1 MQIIAAIIIIP
12 LLIAYF
18 IVYGILSSSGDVVML
33 MLTRAFGEEAADI
46 IVAVILG
53 SIVIYKAREY
63 IFGCLGCLGT
73 IILIAI
79 LIAIF

>member
-1 MQIIAAIIIIP
+1 MQVIAAIIIIP

-33 MLTRAFGEEAADI
+33 MLTRVFGEEAADI

-53 SIVIYKAREY
+53 SIVVYGVREY